1 MENVHLTPINEIIL
15 KLRCPNMIK
24 GWRRENGNAN
34 QSSLF
39 DPRQLETRWN
49 KPLLLQI
56 RKKRKGRL
64 ISSFW
69 EDMLKTWWI
78 WKFCQQFLFLCSFF
92 SFFNF
97 CIVEILV
104 FLISFNISKA
114 STTVTQDEKEMH
126 NYRAQPALDRLR
138 IKASGVQVWKVKYRL
153 PGMSW
158 NSLAQPVHTWQSNG
172 LGK

>member
-24 GWRRENGNAN
+24 GWRHENGNAN

-56 RKKRKGRL
+56 RKKRKERL

-69 EDMLKTWWI
+69 EDMLKT
-78 WKFCQQFLFLCSFF
+78 
-92 SFFNF
+92 
-97 CIVEILV
+97 
-104 FLISFNISKA
+104 
-114 STTVTQDEKEMH
+114 
-126 NYRAQPALDRLR
+126 
-138 IKASGVQVWKVKYRL
+138 
-153 PGMSW
+153 
-158 NSLAQPVHTWQSNG
+158 
-172 LGK
+172 